1 MSVDAIKAQI
11 DRKEFKPIY
20 LLQGDELFFI
30 QELTKYFEDHV
41 LTEEEKAFNFSVF
54 YGKEHSIEQVLEQ
67 AKRLPMMADK
77 QLIVVKEAQHLL
89 RQFDKLEF
97 YLNDVVSSSIIVF
110 CVNQKKLDKR
120 KKAFKQIS
128 QIGEVFESKPLYD
141 NQLAPFVDSLYR
153 RLNKSV
159 SSKAKL
165 MLAEHIGT
173 NLSLMDKEIKKM
185 ILAEPKTSHFE
196 DVHIEQYVGLNKDYN
211 VFELNNALLK
221 GQFERSAKIL
231 SHFQQNSKDYPIQAI
246 LPALFNLFNKLFK
259 LQALKTTN
267 SSTIAKDLGIPP
279 YFVQDY
285 IGAKTYFGLKGLG
298 RLIGD
303 LKDIDLKSKGVGY
316 NSNNTKDLYK
326 EILIS
331 IAKARN

>member
-11 DRKEFKPIY
+11 DRREFKPIY
-20 LLQGDELFFI
+20 LLQGEELFFI
-30 QELTKYFEDHV
+30 QELTKYFENHS
-41 LTEEEKAFNFSVF
+41 LTEEEKAFNYSVF
-54 YGKEHSIEQVLEQ
+54 YGKEHGIQQVLEQ
-67 AKRLPMMADK
+67 AKRLPMMAER
-77 QLIVVKEAQHLL
+77 QLIIVKEAQHLI

-97 YLNDVVSSSIIVF
+97 YLNEPVLSTVIVL
-110 CVNQKKLDKR
+110 CLNQKKIDKR
-120 KKAFKQIS
+120 KKIFKSIS
-128 QIGEVFESKPLYD
+128 QIGVVYEAKPLYD
-141 NQLAPFVDSLYR
+141 NQLAPFIDNLLNH
-153 RLNKSV
+153 LNKSI
-159 SSKAKL
+159 SPKAKI

-173 NLSLMDKEIKKM
+173 NLSLIDKEIKKM
-185 ILAEPKTSHFE
+185 ILAEPQISHFQ
-196 DVHIEQYVGLNKDYN
+196 DIHIEQYVGVNKDYN

-259 LQALKTTN
+259 LQALRTTN
-267 SSTIAKDLGIPP
+267 TEVLAKDLGIPP

-285 IGAKTYFGLKGLG
+285 IGAKSYFGLKGLG

-316 NSNNTKDLYK
+316 NSNNVKDLYK

-331 IAKARN
+331 IVKARN